1 MSLALSGAFG
11 SEHGSV
17 ASAKTPGS
25 GAGEGMPPPGS
36 RDRSESATSVASSS
50 LRGASGKSGKVG
62 GRSTEGFFMRSLD
75 RAVSSMS
82 IGGGSSAH
90 GSGWGGSVSAGGSGH
105 GSVVST
111 GAGGGSVGG
120 GGGGNSRRTSG
131 VLLPWSQQDVGDED
145 GLEGEA
151 ASRGEDKGEGDSSDD
166 LVDGLMRGVERALS
180 AVGVGAG
187 AGAPPDP
194 PTGTA
199 AADVGTPRSLID
211 VSAHCPSESRRLS
224 TLSIPESLGG
234 GGAGYDAAM
243 ANWPAG
249 KVEGNPAWE
258 EWSPEKKLL
267 SHFVTAGCLA
277 VMILTW

>member
-1 MSLALSGAFG
+1 M
-11 SEHGSV
+11 
-17 ASAKTPGS
+17 
-25 GAGEGMPPPGS
+25 
-36 RDRSESATSVASSS
+36 
-50 LRGASGKSGKVG
+50 
-62 GRSTEGFFMRSLD
+62 TEGFFMKTLD

-105 GSVVST
+105 GSVGST
-111 GAGGGSVGG
+111 GVGG
-120 GGGGNSRRTSG
+120 GGGGAGGGGGGGSRRSSG
-131 VLLPWSQQDVGDED
+131 VLLPWSQQDVGGARED
-145 GLEGEA
+145 GVEGEEE
-151 ASRGEDKGEGDSSDD
+151 ASRGDEGKEGEGDGDD

-187 AGAPPDP
+187 APDP
-194 PTGTA
+194 LS
-199 AADVGTPRSLID
+199 AADVGTPRSVFD

-224 TLSIPESLGG
+224 DGRRLSTVSVPESLG
-234 GGAGYDAAM
+234 GGAGYDAAV

-277 VMILTW
+277 VMVLTW